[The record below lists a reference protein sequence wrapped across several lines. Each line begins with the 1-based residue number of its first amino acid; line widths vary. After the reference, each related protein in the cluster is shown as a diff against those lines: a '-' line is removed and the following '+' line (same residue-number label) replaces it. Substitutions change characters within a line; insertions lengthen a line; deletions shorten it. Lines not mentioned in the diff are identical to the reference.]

1 MKYIILIS
9 IILLTFHRGI
19 AIIVLLVRDY
29 LFIIGVSMKNYMM
42 KVKNG
47 YDKKVKEVKVKKD
60 MAKEKVK
67 SKFVLL
73 ICNG

>member
-1 MKYIILIS
+1 
-9 IILLTFHRGI
+9 
-19 AIIVLLVRDY
+19 
-29 LFIIGVSMKNYMM
+29 MKNYMM